1 MSQDPSEDELNLVND
16 VRSFL
21 RNGDVGVVRAALPGG
36 TIVYSNAAFRRMFGQ
51 DNGNVGTHLLQLP
64 FNEEGRSRIASRLEQ
79 LQSSDGDWYEDAIE
93 FATKPDETRFAELHV
108 HSESRMN
115 GSRVERWLVGIVR
128 DVTDRVCAEREY
140 ETLRQRFAEQLEQSQ
155 QQRAQ
160 AEQALDETVR
170 RRHEFLA
177 VLSHELRN
185 PLAPIQNATRV
196 ARTPTATPDEVQ
208 WSLAVIERQ
217 VQNMARLLD
226 DLMDV
231 SRIVRGRLQLQ
242 VTRTNL
248 CDAIVAAV
256 EQARPLLDSKQH
268 SLTVDVPDDAMWVHG
283 DEMRLAQVFGN
294 LLDNAATYSERGSEI
309 SIQACPEDDEFLV
322 IVRDNGLGISPEL
335 LPKVFEMFVQSGRSG
350 RTAGGLGIGL
360 ALVDGLVKLHHGSVT
375 AHSDGVGRG
384 SEFTV
389 RLPAAVLTKAPWTG
403 EMQQPDAARTT
414 ALKILVADDNVDAA
428 ESLAILLRLQGHD
441 VRVAHDGLG
450 AVREAEAFRPEV
462 ALVDIGMPI
471 MNGHDVA
478 RWIRAQPWGG
488 NILVIAL
495 TGWNQPMDRVQ
506 TSLSGFDK
514 HLAKPVSI
522 GDLTACFGAKRDS
535 GVET

>member
-1 MSQDPSEDELNLVND
+1 MSQHQYEDEQDLVND
-16 VRSFL
+16 FRLFF
-21 RNGDVGVVRAALPGG
+21 NDGDVGVIRAELPSGS
-36 TIVYSNAAFRRMFGQ
+36 IAYANAAFCRMFGVE
-51 DNGNVGTHLLQLP
+51 DVRGKSLLQLP
-64 FNEEGRSRIASRLEQ
+64 FTASSRERISHHLEQ
-79 LQSSDGDWYEDAIE
+79 SASVPGTWHEEEIE
-93 FATKPDETRFAELHV
+93 YAMQDEEIRFAEITA
-108 HSESRMN
+108 HSERSGSN
-115 GSRVERWLVGIVR
+115 GGRQCMIGIVR
-128 DVTDRVCAEREY
+128 DVTNRVNSQHECEL
-140 ETLRQRFAEQLEQSQ
+140 LRRRFAEQLEQSMID
-155 QQRAQ
+155 RAE

-231 SRIVRGRLQLQ
+231 SRIVRGRLELK
-242 VTRTNL
+242 VERTSLN
-248 CDAIVAAV
+248 DAIIAAV
-256 EQARPLLDSKQH
+256 EQARPIIDSRQH
-268 SLTVDVPDDAMWVHG
+268 TLTVDMPKEAMWVNG
-283 DEMRLAQVFGN
+283 DPVRLAQIFGN
-294 LLDNAATYSERGSEI
+294 LLDNAATYSDRGGSI
-309 SIQACPEDDEFLV
+309 SLRARADGDSFLV
-322 IVRDNGLGISPEL
+322 SVRDEGGGINPEF

-350 RTAGGLGIGL
+350 RVTGGLGIGL
-360 ALVDGLVKLHHGSVT
+360 ALVDGLVKLHQGSVT
-375 AHSDGVGRG
+375 AHSEGVGRG

-389 RLPAAVLTKAPWTG
+389 RLPAAVPTNATWTG
-403 EMQQPDAARTT
+403 EMQQPDAVRTA

-450 AVREAEAFRPEV
+450 AVREAETFRPEV

-522 GDLTACFGAKRDS
+522 GDLTACFGEKRDS
-535 GVET
+535 RVQT